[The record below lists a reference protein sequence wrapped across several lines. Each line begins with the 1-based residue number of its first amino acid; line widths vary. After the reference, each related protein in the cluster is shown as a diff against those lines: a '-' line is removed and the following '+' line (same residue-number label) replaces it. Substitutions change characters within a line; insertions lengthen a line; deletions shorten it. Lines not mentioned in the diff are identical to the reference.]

1 MVWKVEFGP
10 AASEDL
16 RVIFRH
22 LRASHEG
29 FGNPLLLAANM
40 AADRVHAIRKNAERL
55 ADAPHIGTRVTL
67 GGEAFRYVTMDS
79 AIYWFTLNEQAETVE
94 IRAVFY
100 SGQDHLG
107 HMRAR
112 LAVERGPE
120 E

>member
-1 MVWKVEFGP
+1 MAWRVEFGP

-16 RVIFRH
+16 RVIFRN

-40 AADRVHAIRKNAERL
+40 AADRVHAIRRNAERL

-79 AIYWFTLNEQAETVE
+79 AILSVSEKNCIACSLPLPTVE
-94 IRAVFY
+94 RE
-100 SGQDHLG
+100 Q
-107 HMRAR
+107 R
-112 LAVERGPE
+112 
-120 E
+120 